1 MHNAEFG
8 IFGFMK
14 NYTQFTFRNEQKL
27 NICTFRTFCIFLPLA
42 LICSPSFLRLV
53 PARFSVDFPPSQ
65 SSLIDSISV
74 GVDEIQLRRLI
85 DIIN

>member
-1 MHNAEFG
+1 MQNAEFG

-14 NYTQFTFRNEQKL
+14 NHTLHNSHFAS
-27 NICTFRTFCIFLPLA
+27 NICTFRAFCIFLPLA